1 MKHNAGEPIF
11 PSDQSQVGGH
21 LFVPSAQA
29 TAAVLP
35 SVLGTNPWRQIEV
48 VKREITLSFEELVE
62 LTGYRQAT
70 KQLTVLLRRGFHRA
84 FISATGGVVLERSH
98 FESVSMGR
106 PLEASK
112 VANIN
117 FGKY

>member
-1 MKHNAGEPIF
+1 MMKRNAGEPIL
-11 PSDQSQVGGH
+11 PGNQSQLGGH
-21 LFVPSAQA
+21 VFVPSVQA
-29 TAAVLP
+29 AAVLP
-35 SVLGTNPWRQIEV
+35 SFGTNPWRQIE
-48 VKREITLSFEELVE
+48 KGNREITLSFEELVD

-70 KQLTVLLRRGFHRA
+70 KQLTVLLQRGFHRA
-84 FISATGGVVLERSH
+84 FISATGGVILERSH
-98 FESVSMGR
+98 FKSVSMGR